1 MNLLI
6 SVIIAALVILVIAVW
21 LSTPARISLCR
32 LLMPKGWHV
41 AKNPRKGGEK

>member
-6 SVIIAALVILVIAVW
+6 SIIIAALIILAIAVW
-21 LSTPARISLCR
+21 MSAPARIGLCR

-41 AKNPRKGGEK
+41 AKNPRKGEK